1 MKDLKSLQKPQKQGF
16 QRTLGYVGGS
26 SAWSLGLFIFFFY
39 MIAIISF
46 LTDALRLDNFD
57 PLWFLVSGAAFFP
70 PILIAVVYKFAYLNR
85 RPEKRRVVLNLAVAA
100 LAGSSRNVSV
110 GLLASWAGLDETG
123 LWPFRFFGGGLMGVS
138 IFVLWSVGNG
148 SKIQYLNSLRRLGET
163 QDRLASTRL
172 QIPVQV
178 AETNEEL
185 QNRTKKALYPQLE
198 AIRELLGDGNNISG
212 VLEKL
217 RFTITDQIRPLMRE
231 ISNSQPVPFE
241 VQNLERYRFVRAS
254 LPDRFSLHD
263 KLLVTWSAFVEAL
276 GLSIWLVAFG
286 SPNGLWDLVVIFINY
301 FVVLSVFKL
310 LIPNARNF
318 ARFNAITYILLA
330 SFAASLA
337 NIFYIYYWLDFETT
351 QFLMLSGFATLGG
364 LTGPILLMYLSV
376 RIEKQ
381 TAIELQVS
389 NYLLAIAK
397 ENALFAQ
404 KLWVFRKRW
413 LLILHGNVQSALT
426 AALTRLQGAAEIDAV
441 LIEMVKQDLNRAQSA
456 VETNLKEDFSLQL
469 GLDQLQEVWLG
480 ICEISVQVSSRAE
493 RALDRN
499 LGSSFC
505 VNEIA
510 KEAVSNAVRH
520 GDATQVSVLID
531 RIEDDLLV
539 LEVTNNGTP
548 PKDSPEAGIGSE
560 MLDEVCLAWELSSE
574 KRQVVLRAELP
585 VAL

>member
-1 MKDLKSLQKPQKQGF
+1 MSDLKSFQKHQKQGF
-16 QRTLGYVGGS
+16 QRTIGYLGGS

-46 LTDALRLDNFD
+46 LTDALRLDNFN

-70 PILIAVVYKFAYLNR
+70 PILIAVVYKLAYLNR

-100 LAGSSRNVSV
+100 LAGTSRNVSV

-123 LWPFRFFGGGLMGVS
+123 LWPFRFYGGALLGVS
-138 IFVLWSVGNG
+138 IFVLWSVANG
-148 SKIQYLNSLRRLGET
+148 AKIQYLNALRRLTET
-163 QDRLASTRL
+163 QDRLSSTRS

-178 AETNEEL
+178 AETNEDL
-185 QNRTKKALYPQLE
+185 QNRTKKALYPQLD
-198 AIRELLGDGNNISG
+198 AIRELLGEGNNISG
-212 VLEKL
+212 VLERL
-217 RFTITDQIRPLMRE
+217 RFTITEQIRPLMRE
-231 ISNSQPVPFE
+231 IADSQPVPFE

-263 KLLVTWSAFVEAL
+263 KLLVTWSALVEVL
-276 GLSIWLVAFG
+276 GLSFWLVGF
-286 SPNGLWDLVVIFINY
+286 SSTKGLRDIFVIFVNY
-301 FVVLSVFKL
+301 FVVLGVFKL
-310 LIPNARNF
+310 LIPKSRSF
-318 ARFNAITYILLA
+318 ARFNAITYVLLASLLA
-330 SFAASLA
+330 SFA
-337 NIFYIYYWLDFETT
+337 NIIYIYYWLDFDTA
-351 QFLMLSGFATLGG
+351 QFLMLAGFAILSGVV
-364 LTGPILLMYLSV
+364 GPILLMYLSV

-381 TAIELQVS
+381 TAIELQIS
-389 NYLLAIAK
+389 DYLLAIAK

-404 KLWVFRKRW
+404 RLWVFRKRW

-426 AALTRLQGAAEIDAV
+426 AALTRLQSAKVIDAV

-469 GLDQLQEVWLG
+469 GLDQLKEAWLG
-480 ICEISVQVSSRAE
+480 VCEISVQVSSRAE

-520 GDATQVSVLID
+520 GDATEVSVLID

-548 PKDSPEAGIGSE
+548 PKGPTQAGIGSE
-560 MLDEVCLAWELSSE
+560 MLNEVCLAWTLTSE
-574 KRQVVLRAELP
+574 NRKVVLRAELP